1 MRRVAPNSG
10 AALLAF
16 SAAAAAGVACSLLV
30 AKGGPILHARWT
42 LLVELG
48 LWALAWVAAV
58 AAVFRLPRRLA
69 VVLVVGAAVSV
80 RTVALVG
87 TPNTSDDLYRYAWD
101 GRLQAHGIDPYTAP
115 PLAPA
120 LSKLR
125 DPWLW
130 PDAVGC
136 ASLAR
141 PPGCTRINRP
151 ADRTI
156 YPPVAEAWFTLVHEV
171 GGDHAHDK
179 AWQVAGLATDAAV
192 IGLLL
197 VALRRWRRDPR
208 WVALY
213 ALCPAA
219 VFEIVHNAHVDGL
232 AVALMV
238 AAFVVAVPPG
248 EKRASAW
255 RDVSVGLLIGAAALV
270 KLYPAALLPA
280 VLCLP
285 RARPWRSLA
294 RAGGAAVALSAI
306 AYAPHI
312 HAVGLRVLG
321 YLPGYLR
328 EEHYSGGGRFL
339 LAGALGLRGTAAG
352 AVAVITLVL
361 VAGWVVRRRPD
372 ARRAA
377 AIVLVALFLVTTPV
391 QPWYAVSAVA
401 FASLAGWPAPA
412 AVAAAGYPYYFAVIL
427 DYRHAVG
434 LAQLCY
440 GAALALVVAS
450 AVGRRLRG
458 PHTREIE
465 GAAAVEAAVARRPVP
480 RGEHR
485 PPGPVCVDE
494 GLQPAGRGLAG
505 GALQHRA

>member
-1 MRRVAPNSG
+1 MRRLAPNSS

-16 SAAAAAGVACSLLV
+16 AAAAASGVACSFLV
-30 AKGGPILHARWT
+30 ASGGPILHAQWT

-48 LWALAWVAAV
+48 LWALAWLAAV
-58 AAVFRLPRRLA
+58 VAVFRLPRRLA
-69 VVLVVGAAVSV
+69 VVLIVGAAVGV
-80 RTVALVG
+80 RAVALVG

-101 GRLQAHGIDPYTAP
+101 GRVQAYGIDPYTAP
-115 PLAPA
+115 PLAPE

-130 PDAVGC
+130 PTVAGC

-171 GGDHAHDK
+171 GGDQARDK
-179 AWQVAGLATDAAV
+179 AWQVAGLVTDAAV
-192 IGLLL
+192 IGFLLL
-197 VALRRWRRDPR
+197 ALRRWRRDPR
-208 WVALY
+208 WAALY

-219 VFEIVHNAHVDGL
+219 VFEFVHNAHVDGL
-232 AVALMV
+232 AVALLV
-238 AAFVVAVPPG
+238 AAFVVAVPPD
-248 EKRASAW
+248 EKPASVG
-255 RDVSVGLLIGAAALV
+255 RDVAVGLLIGAAALV
-270 KLYPAALLPA
+270 KLYPAALLIT

-294 RAGGAAVALSAI
+294 RAGGAAIALAAI
-306 AYAPHI
+306 TYAPHI
-312 HAVGLRVLG
+312 DAVGLRVLG

-339 LAGALGLRGTAAG
+339 LAGALGLQGAAAT
-352 AVAVITLVL
+352 AVAVIAL
-361 VAGWVVRRRPD
+361 VAALGWVVWRRPD
-372 ARRAA
+372 APRAA
-377 AIVLVALFLVTTPV
+377 AVVLVALFLVTTPV

-401 FASLAGWPAPA
+401 LASLAGWPAPA

-440 GAALALVVAS
+440 GAALAIVAAD
-450 AVGRRLRG
+450 AVGRGLRRPDTG
-458 PHTREIE
+458 EVER
-465 GAAAVEAAVARRPVP
+465 AAAEEAAVARGPVP

-485 PPGPVCVDE
+485 PPGPVGIDE
-494 GLQPAGRGLAG
+494 GLEPAGRRLPC

>member
-1 MRRVAPNSG
+1 MRRITRRSG

-16 SAAAAAGVACSLLV
+16 AAAAGGGIALSFLV
-30 AKGGPILHARWT
+30 ASRGPILHARWT

-48 LWALAWVAAV
+48 LWAMAWLTAV
-58 AAVFRLPRRLA
+58 VAVFHLPRRLA
-69 VVLVVGAAVSV
+69 VVLVIGAAVGL
-80 RTVALVG
+80 RAVALVG

-101 GRLQAHGIDPYTAP
+101 GRVQAHGIDPYNAP
-115 PLAPA
+115 PLAPE

-130 PDAVGC
+130 PDAAGC

-171 GGDHAHDK
+171 GGDRGHDK

-197 VALRRWRRDPR
+197 LALRRWRRDPR

-219 VFEIVHNAHVDGL
+219 VFEFVHNAHVDGL
-232 AVALMV
+232 AVALLV

-248 EKRASAW
+248 KKPPSAA
-255 RDVSVGLLIGAAALV
+255 RDVAVGLLIGAAALV
-270 KLYPAALLPA
+270 KLYPAAVLL
-280 VLCLP
+280 VMLCLP
-285 RARPWRSLA
+285 RARPWRSLL
-294 RAGGAAVALSAI
+294 RATGAAAALTGI
-306 AYAPHI
+306 TYAPHI

-328 EEHYSGGGRFL
+328 EEHYSSGGRFL
-339 LAGALGLRGTAAG
+339 LAGALGLHGTAAG
-352 AVAVITLVL
+352 AAASIVLLSVVA
-361 VAGWVVRRRPD
+361 WVVWRRPD
-372 ARRAA
+372 APRAA
-377 AIVLVALFLVTTPV
+377 AVVLVALFLVTTPV

-401 FASLAGWPAPA
+401 LGALAGWPAPA
-412 AVAAAGYPYYFAVIL
+412 VVAAAGYPYYFAVIL
-427 DYRHAVG
+427 DYRHAAG
-434 LAQLCY
+434 LAQLSY
-440 GAALALVVAS
+440 GAALVFVVAG
-450 AVGRRLRG
+450 ALGRRLRRLDASEVER
-458 PHTREIE
+458 P
-465 GAAAVEAAVARRPVP
+465 AAVEAAVARRPVP
-480 RGEHR
+480 RGEHS
-485 PPGPVCVDE
+485 PACPVSVDE
-494 GLQPAGRGLAG
+494 GLEPAGRGLAG
-505 GALQHRA
+505 GSLQHRA

>member
-1 MRRVAPNSG
+1 MRRITRRSG

-16 SAAAAAGVACSLLV
+16 SAAAGGGIACSFLV
-30 AKGGPILHARWT
+30 GRGGPILHARWT

-48 LWALAWVAAV
+48 VWALAWLTAV
-58 AAVFRLPRRLA
+58 VAVFHLPRRLA
-69 VVLVVGAAVSV
+69 VVLVVGAAVGL
-80 RTVALVG
+80 RAVALVG

-101 GRLQAHGIDPYTAP
+101 GRVQAHGIDPYTAP
-115 PLAPA
+115 PLAPE

-130 PDAVGC
+130 PDVAGC
-136 ASLAR
+136 AALAR

-156 YPPVAEAWFTLVHEV
+156 YPPVAEAWFTLVHDL
-171 GGDHAHDK
+171 GGDRGHDK

-192 IGLLL
+192 IGLVLL
-197 VALRRWRRDPR
+197 ALRRWRRDPR

-213 ALCPAA
+213 AMCPAA
-219 VFEIVHNAHVDGL
+219 VFEFVHNAHVDGL
-232 AVALMV
+232 AVALVV
-238 AAFVVAVPPG
+238 AAFVVALPPG
-248 EKRASAW
+248 EKTASAA
-255 RDVSVGLLIGAAALV
+255 RDVAVGLLIGAAALV
-270 KLYPAALLPA
+270 KLYPAALLLV

-285 RARPWRSLA
+285 RARPWRSLV
-294 RAGGAAVALSAI
+294 RATGAAAALTAI
-306 AYAPHI
+306 SYAPHI
-312 HAVGLRVLG
+312 NAVGLRVLG

-339 LAGALGLRGTAAG
+339 LAGALGLRGPAASAL
-352 AVAVITLVL
+352 AVAALFSVL
-361 VAGWVVRRRPD
+361 GWIVWRRPD
-372 ARRAA
+372 APRAA

-401 FASLAGWPAPA
+401 LGSLAAWPAPA
-412 AVAAAGYPYYFAVIL
+412 AVVVAGYPYYFAVIL

-440 GAALALVVAS
+440 GAALAFVVAGT
-450 AVGRRLRG
+450 VDRRLRG
-458 PHTREIE
+458 PDTSEVDRP
-465 GAAAVEAAVARRPVP
+465 AAVEAAVARRPVP
-480 RGEHR
+480 RGEH
-485 PPGPVCVDE
+485 GPSGAVRIDE
-494 GLQPAGRGLAG
+494 GLEPAGRGLPG